1 MTIVIILY
9 NLGIISSPILSVF
22 KTSIWSLASSTSSI
36 KGMTLRRTRI
46 VFDSSMLSLFVL
58 IKPEYS
64 YAVDPEEF
72 LTDNKQE
79 LRARHISKNIRCMIC
94 QNQSIDESS
103 SPLAKDLR
111 TIIRQKITE
120 GSTDKEIY
128 NFLTSRYGDFI
139 LLNPPLKKSTFF
151 LWFFPL
157 IMFILSILVF
167 YKYYKKSLIKNN
179 NS

>member
-1 MTIVIILY
+1 MIQFDKIIYITLIV
-9 NLGIISSPILSVF
+9 
-22 KTSIWSLASSTSSI
+22 
-36 KGMTLRRTRI
+36 
-46 VFDSSMLSLFVL
+46 SLFVL

-72 LTDNKQE
+72 LTDSKQE

-111 TIIRQKITE
+111 TLIRKKITE

-151 LWFFPL
+151 LWLFPL
-157 IMFILSILVF
+157 IMFILGIVVF